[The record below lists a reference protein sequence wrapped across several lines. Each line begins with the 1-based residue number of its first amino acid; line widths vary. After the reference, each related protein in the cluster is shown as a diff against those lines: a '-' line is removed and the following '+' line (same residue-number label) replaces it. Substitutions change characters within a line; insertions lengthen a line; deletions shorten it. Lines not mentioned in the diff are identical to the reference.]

1 MLAYGS
7 CFFDFAV
14 GMISISVGCK
24 VSNLE
29 LLLKCCGLNCMQILV
44 CSHLHPSKKKKIFL
58 NTNDMFPIIPVFF
71 PVFND
76 WSVSVDVHEIP

>member
-1 MLAYGS
+1 MLAYVS

-29 LLLKCCGLNCMQILV
+29 LLLKCHGLNCM
-44 CSHLHPSKKKKIFL
+44 
-58 NTNDMFPIIPVFF
+58 
-71 PVFND
+71 
-76 WSVSVDVHEIP
+76 

>member
-1 MLAYGS
+1 MKYAMLAYGS
-7 CFFDFAV
+7 CFCDFAV

-44 CSHLHPSKKKKIFL
+44 CSHLHPSKKKKKRSL
-58 NTNDMFPIIPVFF
+58 STNDMFPIIPLFSCF
-71 PVFND
+71 
-76 WSVSVDVHEIP
+76 